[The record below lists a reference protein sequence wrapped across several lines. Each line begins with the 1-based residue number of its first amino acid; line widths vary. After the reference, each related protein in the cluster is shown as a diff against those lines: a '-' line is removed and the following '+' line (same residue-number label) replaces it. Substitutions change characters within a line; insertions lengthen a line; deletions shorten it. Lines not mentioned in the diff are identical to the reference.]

1 MDITGKVIWIT
12 GASSGIGAAITKK
25 IAKQNAQLIL
35 TSRNVALLESL
46 QKECGI
52 DNSKILV
59 ADLLHFNPEELT
71 KKAIDLFGHI
81 DMVIHCAGVT
91 QRSIAAETNMEV
103 YRDLMEI
110 NFFAPVAIT
119 RFLLPHFAQ
128 RPASHIVVIGSMAGL
143 MGFPKRTGYAAAKHA
158 LKGYFETLQTEHT
171 IKGLNI
177 TMVHPGRINT
187 PISISA
193 LTASGKQHGLM
204 DEGQLKGIA
213 VDKCADKILHAIK
226 TNKRSVIIAKGE
238 RILFWLWWFL
248 PGAYYKIARKAGR
261 N

>member
-12 GASSGIGAAITKK
+12 GASSGIGAAIAKK
-25 IAKQNAQLIL
+25 IAEKNVQLIL
-35 TSRNVALLESL
+35 TSRNAALLESL
-46 QKECGI
+46 QKKYGI

-59 ADLLHFNPEELT
+59 ADLLHFNPAELT
-71 KKAIDLFGHI
+71 KKAIDLFGHV
-81 DMVIHCAGVT
+81 DMVIHCAGVS
-91 QRSIAAETNMEV
+91 QRSLAAETNMEV
-103 YRDLMEI
+103 YRNLMEI

-128 RPASHIVVIGSMAGL
+128 RPNSHIVVIGSMAGL
-143 MGFPKRTGYAAAKHA
+143 MGFPQRTGYAAAKHA

-177 TMVHPGRINT
+177 TMINPGRINT

-193 LTASGKQHGLM
+193 LTANGKQHGLM
-204 DEGQLKGIA
+204 DEAQLKGIA
-213 VDKCADKILHAIK
+213 VEKCADKILHAIK
-226 TNKRSVIIAKGE
+226 TNKQNVIIAKGE

-248 PGAYYKIARKAGR
+248 PAAYYKIARKAGK